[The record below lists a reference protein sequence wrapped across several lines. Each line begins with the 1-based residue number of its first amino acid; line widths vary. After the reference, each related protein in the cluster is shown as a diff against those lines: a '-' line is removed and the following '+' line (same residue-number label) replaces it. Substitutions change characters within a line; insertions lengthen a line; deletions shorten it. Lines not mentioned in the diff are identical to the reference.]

1 MGKNFDAIRSTV
13 QGADSGE
20 LPSGHGPA
28 SLRPGGH
35 MTTITWLRRM
45 MARDFGTLAA
55 QLDAYPD
62 DQSLW
67 KVVPGI
73 VNPGGTL
80 ALHLVGNLRHF
91 VGAQLGNTGYVR
103 DRDAEF
109 TKRGASRTELREL
122 TIAAEQETDRALAH
136 LDPAVLDNPY
146 PLPVAGVTLS
156 TGQFLLHLAGH
167 FGYHLGQLD
176 YHRRIV
182 TRGTVVKG
190 MQSPAALAERTS

>member
-1 MGKNFDAIRSTV
+1 
-13 QGADSGE
+13 
-20 LPSGHGPA
+20 
-28 SLRPGGH
+28 
-35 MTTITWLRRM
+35 MTTITWVRRTIG
-45 MARDFGTLAA
+45 RDFGTLAA

-80 ALHLVGNLRHF
+80 ALHLVGNLRHYI
-91 VGAQLGNTGYVR
+91 GGQLGSTGYER

-109 TKRGASRTELREL
+109 TKRSLSRGELRDL
-122 TIAAEQETDRALAH
+122 IATARQEIDHTLAQ
-136 LDPAVLDNPY
+136 LDPAVLDRPY
-146 PLPVAGVTLS
+146 PLAVGGVTLT
-156 TGQFLLHLAGH
+156 TGQFLVHLAGH

-190 MQSPAALAERTS
+190 MQSPAALADPT

>member
-1 MGKNFDAIRSTV
+1 
-13 QGADSGE
+13 
-20 LPSGHGPA
+20 
-28 SLRPGGH
+28 
-35 MTTITWLRRM
+35 MTTITWVRRM
-45 MARDFGTLAA
+45 MRRDLGTLAT

-62 DQSLW
+62 DTSLW

-91 VGAQLGNTGYVR
+91 VGGQLGKSGYLR

-109 TKRGASRTELREL
+109 TRRNATRKELRDL
-122 TIAAEQETDRALAH
+122 ATVAQQEVDRTLAQ
-136 LDPAVLDNPY
+136 LDPAALDRPY
-146 PLPVAGVTLS
+146 PLPIAGATLS

-182 TRGTVVKG
+182 TRGTVVTG
-190 MQSPAALAERTS
+190 MQSPAALVDPAS